1 MTKEEIFS
9 CIENLCQIYNVHNGK
24 IPDAKGKGYHL
35 FKKGN
40 LYWAWYGT
48 LWNNRKLRIDFVYY
62 PEEPI
67 HNKIYASIKKKLSNR
82 DYEIDVLKKALH
94 IFFVRDIE
102 LESVNTEILNNAMR
116 KYQKFM
122 NEDFR
127 EIATILQKE

>member
-1 MTKEEIFS
+1 M
-9 CIENLCQIYNVHNGK
+9 
-24 IPDAKGKGYHL
+24 
-35 FKKGN
+35 
-40 LYWAWYGT
+40 
-48 LWNNRKLRIDFVYY
+48 
-62 PEEPI
+62 